1 MVVEVYDD
9 AAGDIFR
16 YVFNEGQV
24 DMEYL
29 PDSDLRIKRGMEML
43 VSENEIIN
51 KVFDTM
57 LLLRGLG
64 NNQQM
69 VEESHVV
76 AFLLGVG
83 FDMETAETYAPRIM
97 RLVNEKLNN
106 GT

>member
-1 MVVEVYDD
+1 
-9 AAGDIFR
+9 
-16 YVFNEGQV
+16 
-24 DMEYL
+24 
-29 PDSDLRIKRGMEML
+29 ML
-43 VSENEIIN
+43 VSEDEIIN

-57 LLLRGLG
+57 LLRRRLG

-69 VEESHVV
+69 VKEFHVV